1 MLHHLLNISSH
12 ITPLHIGEGLV
23 MGLLLLIIL
32 IILFIRH
39 QRLLSLRARLMR
51 EALRNHDFT
60 FRLPTTLLFPGE
72 RDLQNTL
79 NEMGSEINRL
89 LARSEV
95 ESWRRLTRVL
105 THEIMNSVAPIQSI
119 TQAYIASPMVKG
131 TPLEER
137 YEGYIRHKPQPGYL
151 CRQLPQ
157 TDTAA
162 TCRHT
167 TRRPAAICNVYPC
180 SLPRH
185 TVAHWPQHTHIG
197 KDRPGYAAP
206 SDDQHHQER
215 YRGKSPLGGYT
226 SGTMFCQRQ
235 PARGGHNA
243 TAARKQRRAGYSG
256 RSGKRDFHPL
266 LHNQEE
272 GARHRLGY
280 RQADDDGLRRQPVA
294 CRHTCCG
301 LPHNVCSG
309 SSRVM
314 LVYLTP

>member
-12 ITPLHIGEGLV
+12 ITPLHIGDGLG
-23 MGLLLLIIL
+23 MGLLLLLIIL

-131 TPLEER
+131 TPLEEGIKAIYDTSLSLATFVDSYR
-137 YEGYIRHKPQPGYL
+137 KLTQLQPADIQPVDLQQFVTSIPALYPDIQWHISLNTPTSAKTDLGMLRQVMTNIIKNAIEAEAHSVDIRLAQCSANDNLQEEDTTLQLLVSNDGQAIAAEVAREIFIPFFTTKKKGQGIGLAIARQMMMACGGNLWLADTPVAGY
-151 CRQLPQ
+151 
-157 TDTAA
+157 
-162 TCRHT
+162 HT
-167 TRRPAAICNVYPC
+167 TFVME
-180 SLPRH
+180 
-185 TVAHWPQHTHIG
+185 VAG
-197 KDRPGYAAP
+197 
-206 SDDQHHQER
+206 
-215 YRGKSPLGGYT
+215 
-226 SGTMFCQRQ
+226 
-235 PARGGHNA
+235 
-243 TAARKQRRAGYSG
+243 
-256 RSGKRDFHPL
+256 
-266 LHNQEE
+266 
-272 GARHRLGY
+272 
-280 RQADDDGLRRQPVA
+280 
-294 CRHTCCG
+294 
-301 LPHNVCSG
+301 
-309 SSRVM
+309 
-314 LVYLTP
+314 

>member
-12 ITPLHIGEGLV
+12 ITPLHIGEGLGV
-23 MGLLLLIIL
+23 GLLLLLLLIIL

-131 TPLEER
+131 TPLEEGMKAIYDTNLSLATFVDSYR
-137 YEGYIRHKPQPGYL
+137 KLTQLQPADIQPVDLQQIVTSIPALYPDIQWHISLTTPTSAKTDLGMLRQVMTNIIKNAIEAEAHSVDIRLAQCSANGRQQEEDTTLQLLVSNDGQAIAAEVAREIFIPFFTTKKKGQGIGLAIARQMMMACGGNLWLADTPVAGY
-151 CRQLPQ
+151 
-157 TDTAA
+157 
-162 TCRHT
+162 HT
-167 TRRPAAICNVYPC
+167 TFVVE
-180 SLPRH
+180 
-185 TVAHWPQHTHIG
+185 VAG
-197 KDRPGYAAP
+197 
-206 SDDQHHQER
+206 
-215 YRGKSPLGGYT
+215 
-226 SGTMFCQRQ
+226 
-235 PARGGHNA
+235 
-243 TAARKQRRAGYSG
+243 
-256 RSGKRDFHPL
+256 
-266 LHNQEE
+266 
-272 GARHRLGY
+272 
-280 RQADDDGLRRQPVA
+280 
-294 CRHTCCG
+294 
-301 LPHNVCSG
+301 
-309 SSRVM
+309 
-314 LVYLTP
+314 

>member
-12 ITPLHIGEGLV
+12 ITPLHIGEGLG
-23 MGLLLLIIL
+23 MGLLLLLVIL

-131 TPLEER
+131 TPLEEGMKAIYDTSLSLATFVDSYR
-137 YEGYIRHKPQPGYL
+137 KLTQLQPADIQPVDLQQFVTSIPALYPDIQWHISLNTPTSAKTDLGMLRQVMTNIIKNAIEAEAHSVDIRLAQCSANDNLQEEDTTLQLLVSNDGQAIAAEVAREIFIPFFTTKKKGQGIGLAIARQMMMACGGNLWLANTPVAGY
-151 CRQLPQ
+151 
-157 TDTAA
+157 
-162 TCRHT
+162 HT
-167 TRRPAAICNVYPC
+167 T
-180 SLPRH
+180 
-185 TVAHWPQHTHIG
+185 
-197 KDRPGYAAP
+197 
-206 SDDQHHQER
+206 
-215 YRGKSPLGGYT
+215 
-226 SGTMFCQRQ
+226 F
-235 PARGGHNA
+235 
-243 TAARKQRRAGYSG
+243 
-256 RSGKRDFHPL
+256 
-266 LHNQEE
+266 
-272 GARHRLGY
+272 
-280 RQADDDGLRRQPVA
+280 
-294 CRHTCCG
+294 
-301 LPHNVCSG
+301 
-309 SSRVM
+309 VM
-314 LVYLTP
+314 EVIKP

>member
-12 ITPLHIGEGLV
+12 ITPLHIGEGLG
-23 MGLLLLIIL
+23 MGLLLLLIIL

-131 TPLEER
+131 TPLEEGIKAIYDTSLSLATFVDSYR
-137 YEGYIRHKPQPGYL
+137 KLTQLQPADIQPVDLQQFVTSIPALYPDIQWHISLNTPTSAKTDLGMLRQVMTNIIKNAIEAEAHSVDIRLAQCSANDNLQEEDTTLQLLVSNDGQAIAAEVAREIFIPFFTTKKKGQGIGLAIARQMMMACGGNLWLADTPVAGY
-151 CRQLPQ
+151 
-157 TDTAA
+157 
-162 TCRHT
+162 HT
-167 TRRPAAICNVYPC
+167 TFVVE
-180 SLPRH
+180 
-185 TVAHWPQHTHIG
+185 VAG
-197 KDRPGYAAP
+197 
-206 SDDQHHQER
+206 
-215 YRGKSPLGGYT
+215 
-226 SGTMFCQRQ
+226 
-235 PARGGHNA
+235 
-243 TAARKQRRAGYSG
+243 
-256 RSGKRDFHPL
+256 
-266 LHNQEE
+266 
-272 GARHRLGY
+272 
-280 RQADDDGLRRQPVA
+280 
-294 CRHTCCG
+294 
-301 LPHNVCSG
+301 
-309 SSRVM
+309 
-314 LVYLTP
+314 